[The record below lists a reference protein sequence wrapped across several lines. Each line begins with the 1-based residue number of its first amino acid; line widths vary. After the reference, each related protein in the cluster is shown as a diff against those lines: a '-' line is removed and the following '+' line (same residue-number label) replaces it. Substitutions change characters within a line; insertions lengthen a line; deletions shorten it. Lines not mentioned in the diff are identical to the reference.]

1 MKNLAKNID
10 KLQDPKLHQQLSFIK
25 SAIRLIGYIFLPFD
39 LYIAMGILL
48 TSEIIGVIEE
58 LV

>member
-10 KLQDPKLHQQLSFIK
+10 KLPDPKLHQQLSFIK
-25 SAIRLIGYIFLPFD
+25 SAIRLVGYAFLPFD
-39 LYIAMGILL
+39 IYVAMGILIL
-48 TSEIIGVIEE
+48 SEVIGIVEE

>member
-1 MKNLAKNID
+1 MKKLAKNID
-10 KLQDPKLHQQLSFIK
+10 KLPDPKLHQQLSFIK

>member
-10 KLQDPKLHQQLSFIK
+10 KLPDPKLHQQLSFIK